1 MISNHERQ
9 YRQPTA
15 SAETLTNADRQRL
28 LEEWNN
34 TQTHFPEEICIHQ
47 MFEAQV
53 EQTPDAIAVR
63 FENQSLT
70 YQQLNQRANQVAHSL
85 HTSGIK
91 PGCLVGVYLD
101 RSLEMIAGL
110 LGILKAGAA
119 YVPLDPAYPLE
130 RLSFILADTQVPVI
144 LTQAPLVESLPPH
157 TAKVIC
163 LDSDSPTLAAQ
174 SQENPIVAVNPNHLM
189 YVIYTSGST
198 GQPKG
203 VMIPHRGICNQLH
216 WRQTTFCLTAT
227 DRVLQTISFSF
238 DPSVWQ
244 IFWPLSCGAQL
255 VLPRPGRHQDSAD
268 LVQVMAQ
275 QQITVMALV
284 PSLLRVLL
292 AEKQLDRC
300 RCLRYIFCGGEAL
313 PLDLQERFFARFN
326 LENVLHN
333 VYGPTEAS
341 IDATFWPCQ
350 RGTLYPIAPIGR
362 PIANTQIYILDSQL
376 QPVPIGASGELHIGG
391 AGLADG
397 YLNRPELTA
406 EKFIPHPH
414 SDQPGAR
421 LYKTGDLARYLPD
434 GNIEFLGRIDH
445 QVKIR
450 GFRIE
455 LGEIEAVLNQHP
467 AVKQSVTIAREDI
480 PGDRRLVAY
489 IVPQHQAA
497 GLASGLAPG
506 LAPGL
511 GEIRSFLKERLP
523 EYMVPAAFVMLET
536 LPLTPNGKV
545 DRHNLPAPAPA
556 RPELENSFVAP
567 EDPIELELTQI
578 WELSLGI
585 QPIGIQ
591 DNFFELGGN
600 SLLAARLLAQTE
612 EKFQKK
618 LPLATLLQAP
628 TIEQLANILRQAG
641 WTAVWDALVP
651 IQPNGSKPAFYC
663 VHDVGGNVLSYY
675 PLAHYLGGDQ
685 PFYGLQS
692 RGLDGESMPHDR
704 IEDIA
709 ADYIKAIQAVQPDGP
724 YFLGGYSFGGLVAY
738 EMAHQL
744 HIQGQQVA
752 VLALLD
758 TPHPEGWYKPYPL
771 PLHLRFC
778 KHMRHLSQLNLR
790 EKFTYIQEKLGFR
803 LFRNQPSQTATAD
816 AIKTAHKQAGRK
828 YQPQLYPGRAILWR
842 AAEYPQTWSSWLPLV
857 KTDPQLGWG
866 QLFAQGLE
874 IQDVPGH
881 HFNMLHEPHV
891 QVLANRL
898 RAVLE
903 SEG

>member
-1 MISNHERQ
+1 MISNHGRQ

-15 SAETLTNADRQRL
+15 SAETLTNADRQRV

-34 TQTHFPEEICIHQ
+34 TQIHFPEEVCIHQ

-53 EQTPDAIAVR
+53 EQTPDAIAVW

-70 YQQLNQRANQVAHSL
+70 YQQLNQRANQVVHSL
-85 HTSGIK
+85 QTSGVK

-101 RSLEMIAGL
+101 RSLEMVVGL

-130 RLSFILADTQVPVI
+130 RLSFILADTQVTVI

-163 LDSDSPTLAAQ
+163 LDSDWQTLAAE
-174 SQENPIVAVNPNHLM
+174 SQENPIVAVNSNHLM

-255 VLPRPGRHQDSAD
+255 VLPCPGGHQDSAY
-268 LVQVMAQ
+268 LVQMMAQ

-292 AEKQLDRC
+292 EEKQLDRC
-300 RCLRYIFCGGEAL
+300 RCLRYLFCGGEAL

-326 LENVLHN
+326 LENVLYN

-350 RGTLYPIAPIGR
+350 RGTPYPTAPIGR

-376 QPVPIGASGELHIGG
+376 QPVPMGASGELHIGG

-480 PGDRRLVAY
+480 PADKRLVAY
-489 IVPQHQAA
+489 IVPQHQ
-497 GLASGLAPG
+497 APG

-511 GEIRSFLKERLP
+511 GEIRSFLKQQLP
-523 EYMVPAAFVMLET
+523 EYMVPTAFVMLGT
-536 LPLTPNGKV
+536 LPLNPNGKV
-545 DRHNLPAPAPA
+545 DRHSLPAPTPE
-556 RPELENSFVAP
+556 RPELTSPFVAP
-567 EDPIELELTQI
+567 KDPIELELTQI
-578 WELSLGI
+578 WELILGI

-591 DNFFELGGN
+591 DHFFELGGN

-628 TIEQLANILRQAG
+628 TIEQLAAILRQAG
-641 WTAVWDALVP
+641 WTAVWNALVP

-675 PLAHYLGGDQ
+675 LLAHCLGSEQ
-685 PFYGLQS
+685 PFYGLQAQ
-692 RGLDGESMPHDR
+692 GLDGECMPPDR

-724 YFLGGYSFGGLVAY
+724 YYLGGYSFGGLVAY

-744 HIQGQQVA
+744 QTQGQQVA

-758 TPHPEGWYKPYPL
+758 TPHPEGWYQPYPL

-778 KHMRHLSQLNLR
+778 KHMRHLSQLTLP
-790 EKFTYIQEKLGFR
+790 EKFVYIQEKLGVR
-803 LFRNQPSQTATAD
+803 LCKNNPSQTVKAE

-828 YQPQLYPGRAILWR
+828 YQPQTYSGRAILWR
-842 AAEYPQTWSSWLPLV
+842 VAEYPQAWSSWLPLV

-881 HFNMLHEPHV
+881 HFNMLNQPHV
-891 QVLANRL
+891 QVLATKL
-898 RAVLE
+898 KAVLE
-903 SEG
+903 SEQ